1 MNTEASHTYRSRYL
15 EALGLAESIAMAIK
29 ERRSTTGR
37 ENWGHVDDMEYL
49 CQQLREIEDRLYAKG
64 EYAPENA
71 AR

>member
-29 ERRSTTGR
+29 GRAATGR
-37 ENWGHVDDMEYL
+37 ENWGHVGDMEYL

-64 EYAPENA
+64 EYAPVEK

>member
-29 ERRSTTGR
+29 ERSATGT
-37 ENWGHVDDMEYL
+37 ENWGNVGDMAHL
-49 CQQLREIEDRLYAKG
+49 CEQLREIEDRLYAKG

>member
-29 ERRSTTGR
+29 ERAVTGT
-37 ENWGHVDDMEYL
+37 ENWGNVGDMAHL
-49 CQQLREIEDRLYAKG
+49 CEQLREIEDRLYAKG